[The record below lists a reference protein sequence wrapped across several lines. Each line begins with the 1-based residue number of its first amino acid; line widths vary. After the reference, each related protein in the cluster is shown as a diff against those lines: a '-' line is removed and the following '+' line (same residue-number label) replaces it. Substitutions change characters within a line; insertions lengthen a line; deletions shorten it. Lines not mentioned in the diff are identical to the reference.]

1 MWIVFLIL
9 ILLLLL
15 TFCICTVMFWVFF
28 TDKLIHIWRT
38 GWTQIVRA
46 WRQKTI
52 PLPETWNIFFSAP
65 LICCQRHQRAI
76 CILKNNVYRGCIVWS
91 RSFSMTFSF
100 LGKRTSLRMKPS
112 LEDGELFMYQGNVR
126 HRLSGHSIIRC
137 LTHKELMDY
146 LDVFFKLF
154 FFSLLMWLNW
164 M

>member
-52 PLPETWNIFFSAP
+52 PSPETWNIFFSAP

-100 LGKRTSLRMKPS
+100 LGKRTFAENETILRGRGALYVSRECKTSSQRAQYHQVSNPQRAYG
-112 LEDGELFMYQGNVR
+112 LLG
-126 HRLSGHSIIRC
+126 C
-137 LTHKELMDY
+137 LL
-146 LDVFFKLF
+146 
-154 FFSLLMWLNW
+154 
-164 M
+164 